1 MRGQWGQF
9 CCAASCCCPSS
20 RTSST
25 WRCPWWGG
33 WPGWTVPCWPW
44 CPSVTWPS
52 VSVLSVSRQVGGD
65 LDLRTSIYH
74 SLSGNIQHHSHIKP
88 SQQTLSWQGWIAP
101 FQGQTKLYC
110 KSFCFLLNFCHLK
123 FQKNWSCWRWVSIQP
138 CQLLNRK
145 KLLFSTKSEND
156 FEIFLK
162 SFLSPPQLSGHHHSS
177 RGLGCE

>member
-1 MRGQWGQF
+1 MICVSLPRKALSIFRCLQMRGQWGQS

-33 WPGWTVPCWPW
+33 WPGWAVPCWPW

-65 LDLRTSIYH
+65 LDLLTSIYH
-74 SLSGNIQHHSHIKP
+74 SLSGNIKHHSHIKP

-123 FQKNWSCWRWVSIQP
+123 FQN
-138 CQLLNRK
+138 
-145 KLLFSTKSEND
+145 
-156 FEIFLK
+156 FEVVEDEFRSNLVNFWIERNFYSQRSQKMILK
-162 SFLSPPQLSGHHHSS
+162 YF
-177 RGLGCE
+177 